1 MIPLERAWHPINRQ
15 VRGEHHPQAKLT
27 DVQVAEIRARY
38 RRGLAEALG
47 AEFGVS
53 AVQVLR
59 IVRKERRK

>member
-1 MIPLERAWHPINRQ
+1 MIPLERAWHSINRQ
-15 VRGEHHPQAKLT
+15 VRGERHPQAKLT

-47 AEFGVS
+47 AEFGITGR
-53 AVQVLR
+53 QVLR